1 MSRAYRVSVSGSI
14 DKIVHVDDGACGSIE
29 LLPILPKERMS
40 ELLAA
45 ELGARGFAREGSI
58 TKRASDG
65 VVIEVDLDAGTV
77 TARAETAVHVDIEGT
92 RAGPRRFRDSEGNR
106 PENRAREREALQQEL
121 DAELAA
127 REAKEVERA
136 RRETTDRLER
146 ALRDVKREL
155 DQATNRATA
164 RALEEKARS
173 MGEIEEIV
181 EDAATGALTIKVKL

>member
-45 ELGARGFAREGSI
+45 ELGARGFTREGSI
-58 TKRASDG
+58 AKRAGDG

-77 TARAETAVHVDIEGT
+77 TARAEAAVHVEIEGT
-92 RAGPRRFRDSEGNR
+92 RAGPRRTRDSEGNR
-106 PENRAREREALQQEL
+106 PEHRAREREALQQEL
-121 DAELAA
+121 DAELVA
-127 REAKEVERA
+127 REAKEIERA